1 MLINEPV
8 PILCIV
14 LTEKVSHNLFCCL
27 QTRNKPVGDVPTPS
41 RFAGVALRRDDGN
54 PFDDKMTRLVAQL
67 REQQAE
73 AAWLDKDIEANL
85 QALGFR
91 GSEA

>member
-1 MLINEPV
+1 MLVSEPE
-8 PILCIV
+8 PILCLD
-14 LTEKVSHNLFCCL
+14 LTEKVSRNLFWCL

-54 PFDDKMTRLVAQL
+54 PFEDKMTRLVAQL

-91 GSEA
+91 NSQ